1 MPYLWTDTESIQNY
15 LGNMTIRIGD
25 TDNDTFSVAA
35 AEQHENDAVTEISDL
50 IGIAWSGL
58 ETVTPNTVP
67 AVLKRMAARLA
78 AAKIG
83 VSTVSSSFGEL
94 PAWCTVY
101 RNEVFAQ
108 IVRMLL
114 ARDTVSL
121 LPLQLRSGVTDRDV
135 LIKAK
140 MREFQG
146 QVSDD

>member
-1 MPYLWTDTESIQNY
+1 MPYLWTDTQSIQNY

-25 TDNDTFSVAA
+25 ADDDTFSVDA
-35 AEQHENDAVTEISDL
+35 AEQHENDAVSEISDL

-58 ETVTPNTVP
+58 ETVTPSTVP
-67 AVLKRMAARLA
+67 AVLKRMVARLA

-108 IVRMLL
+108 IMRMLL
-114 ARDTVSL
+114 ARNTVSL
-121 LPLQLRSGVTDRDV
+121 SPLQLRSGITDRDI
-135 LIKAK
+135 LT
-140 MREFQG
+140 RRLLR
-146 QVSDD
+146 